1 MESNSRSSQCCWCI
15 PVTGL
20 GRLEP
25 CHRGLGADPSHCRPQ
40 EHARALQPYKKV
52 VTYFGMLLEMPYL
65 SMWFH
70 TYIHT
75 FKMKYPHQHRE
86 HQSQEST
93 AEDGEG
99 HSVGHE
105 QREGGGQGAEQ
116 VGDTAEHQ
124 VSCVVM
130 VLLGPVL
137 VCNPP

>member
-1 MESNSRSSQCCWCI
+1 MEGNSRSSQCCWCI

-40 EHARALQPYKKV
+40 EHARALQPYKK
-52 VTYFGMLLEMPYL
+52 
-65 SMWFH
+65 
-70 TYIHT
+70 
-75 FKMKYPHQHRE
+75 HRE